1 MEANEFVPHSTKQDQ
16 LIHSDSDITIAGT
29 GTQWGKSQAGAL
41 WMKRQIHTYTGKHD
55 NFIIMA
61 PTYKIM
67 RQSTLPYFLHYMHG
81 YGEHKSTQNEFSLH
95 TGGTVFMRT
104 GTDPDSI
111 VGIPRVRAYWLD
123 EANKA
128 SLYFQE
134 NIQARAAAVGAR
146 GLYTSS
152 PYARNWFFK
161 DYIKPIL
168 TGRKRDIPLISAAS
182 WENPYHT
189 LSDPIKRDEMRL
201 KMDPRRFDM
210 VFGGQWGQ
218 MIGLVYDCFDEVEN
232 QCKPFQLPPGTRYFG
247 GIDWGYN
254 PDPFCL
260 VIRAITPDGMHYSI
274 SEYYSTGKTISD
286 IIEICKQKKQIFGV
300 QTFYADPSQPGY
312 IEELNRNG
320 LSCIGADNDINRGIG
335 LHYELIK
342 SRRFKLFE
350 GLNPFFIDEIE
361 TYHYPDPDED
371 IGPDDNVK
379 ETKPVDQ
386 NNHRMDADRYLT
398 IMTYRTG
405 IKLVPK
411 VPMSENKVETRDQRL
426 KRLMRPK
433 SSGVGTEDFS

>member
-1 MEANEFVPHSTKQDQ
+1 MQANEKFVA
-16 LIHSDSDITIAGT
+16 HSDKQARIIKSDADITIAGT
-29 GTQWGKSQAGAL
+29 GTQFGKSISGAL
-41 WMKRQIHTYTGKHD
+41 WMKRQIHTFREKHD
-55 NFIIMA
+55 NFLIMA

-81 YGEHKSTQNEFSLH
+81 FGEHKATQNEFVLH

-111 VGIPRVRAYWLD
+111 VGIPKVRAYWLD

-128 SLYFQE
+128 TLYFQE

-168 TGRKRDIPLISAAS
+168 MGRKPDIPLISAAS

-189 LSDPIKRDEMRL
+189 LSDPIKREDMRL

-210 VFGGQWGQ
+210 IFGGQWGQ
-218 MIGLVYDCFDEVEN
+218 MIGLVYDCFDEEEN
-232 QCKPFQLPPGTRYFG
+232 QCEPIHLPNGTRYFG

-254 PDPFCL
+254 PDPFVL
-260 VIRAITPDGMHYSI
+260 SIRAITPDGMHYSV
-274 SEYYSTGKTISD
+274 SEYYSTGKPPSE
-286 IIEICKQKKQIFGV
+286 IIEICKQKKAVFGI
-300 QTFYADPSQPGY
+300 QTFYADPSQPGL
-312 IEELNRNG
+312 IEEMNRNG
-320 LSCIGADNDINRGIG
+320 LSCIAADNDINRGIG

-342 SRRFKLFE
+342 SRRFKAFKNV
-350 GLNPFFIDEIE
+350 NPHMLDELE
-361 TYHYPDPDED
+361 TYHYPDPDD
-371 IGPDDNVK
+371 DLGPDENQK

-398 IMTYRTG
+398 ISTFRTG
-405 IKLVPK
+405 VKLVPR
-411 VPMSENKVETRDQRL
+411 VPDSNPKPVTQDQRIKQL
-426 KRLMRPK
+426 MKRK
-433 SSGVGTEDFS
+433 SGNGTEDFS